1 MQSAVIK
8 LLYMPACL
16 KPFALEC
23 LPLSVLA
30 CLPACPNLPAF
41 ASYYLFLPICPCLP
55 ALASQPLPAYCLPSY
70 PCPYYYPYLTLFLAL
85 PPSPLPLPLLLPLLK
100 PFPTPASAPNRTYT
114 ATLAPAHNPTTT
126 GFYCC
131 PYCPLDCSWPAL
143 LAGLS
148 VQSCY
153 ENAHL
158 QVRSGVAHLVTS
170 LSA

>member
-1 MQSAVIK
+1 
-8 LLYMPACL
+8 
-16 KPFALEC
+16 
-23 LPLSVLA
+23 
-30 CLPACPNLPAF
+30 
-41 ASYYLFLPICPCLP
+41 
-55 ALASQPLPAYCLPSY
+55 
-70 PCPYYYPYLTLFLAL
+70 LAL
-85 PPSPLPLPLLLPLLK
+85 PPSTSLPLPHSTLPLSLPLPLLLPLLK